1 VVESVVQEKF
11 GPLGLRIFRLLIMKK
26 QLEQKQVGDMA
37 MVPLKV
43 GEWDLE
49 IGVGESK
56 LPATT

>member
-1 VVESVVQEKF
+1 MVQEKF